1 MDEKLRRCID
11 THLAPWMAEIERYR
25 NLISNNKEVVPG
37 VSNSTVS
44 PHLDRA
50 ERVCNT
56 LKNGGV
62 GIESNFR
69 ETTKDL
75 HRSVHEAIAA
85 RESMYRVSLSALF
98 DHSSLPCR
106 NLNLGQMMAWLSRE
120 PLDVPW
126 GVHVQDW
133 GTISD
138 PIAHTSSLF
147 EHLDGLYRDD
157 KNEHEGSNF
166 KGFLL
171 EATSFAERFNLL
183 FNRAME
189 AVALEGLFST
199 WGPNF
204 DSVRA
209 AVWSQQSFPT
219 MRRRKGIEARTHVAI
234 PSRNRNMKFDLR
246 ASPMLCQVY
255 EHNHK
260 HWYVD
265 DCNGLSFFNVRV
277 GDIQEK
283 RVNGQ
288 TYRHG
293 RTPIHIYLTV
303 LIQRLGH
310 SLGQAQM
317 EGLMGTT
324 EIHVDESAGL
334 PDDLARH
341 LITGQYKPCGALIDL
356 ADGKTAPPSGRSST
370 WFARTGVDTHVG
382 VAAVQWPKDVHYLR
396 SSHVCAMRSDDGA
409 CGPTDLGTLRIPW
422 AILGEQVDWLDT
434 TLIARL
440 DGRWSVIPAM
450 ILEHPWPD
458 GENEPS
464 ADEDH
469 ELMHIVLSPDLAGD
483 WPVARLRSA
492 LSRATWAYHCRG
504 SAAFLAGAL
513 DLDSAQ

>member
-37 VSNSTVS
+37 ALKSMVSQ
-44 PHLDRA
+44 HLSRA
-50 ERVCNT
+50 TEVCDSLQRGDT
-56 LKNGGV
+56 
-62 GIESNFR
+62 GIGSDFLV
-69 ETTKDL
+69 KDSSVL
-75 HRSVHEAIAA
+75 HALMA
-85 RESMYRVSLSALF
+85 RESMYRLAI
-98 DHSSLPCR
+98 SSLADRYIHQHGNPT
-106 NLNLGQMMAWLSRE
+106 LGQMMAWLSRQ
-120 PLDVPW
+120 PLDVQW
-126 GVHVQDW
+126 GIRVKEW
-133 GTISD
+133 GHISD
-138 PIAHTSSLF
+138 RDTHINKAL
-147 EHLDGLYRDD
+147 ECLDELYGG
-157 KNEHEGSNF
+157 EGSEF
-166 KGFLL
+166 QKLL
-171 EATSFAERFNLL
+171 RQAPSDGRHDLL
-183 FNRAME
+183 LTRALE
-189 AVALEGLFST
+189 AVALAGLVAT
-199 WGPNF
+199 WGNTLVQ
-204 DSVRA
+204 VRSA
-209 AVWSQQSFPT
+209 IWNQPSFPKL
-219 MRRRKGIEARTHVAI
+219 RNRSGPRNRGLVVI
-234 PSRNRNMKFDLR
+234 PSDNNRMKFGLH
-246 ASPMLCQVY
+246 ASPVLCQVY
-255 EHNHK
+255 EHDEK
-260 HWYVD
+260 HWFADHGGGFSSVD
-265 DCNGLSFFNVRV
+265 VHV
-277 GDIQEK
+277 GYITSK
-283 RVNGQ
+283 SVNSA
-288 TYRHG
+288 THYHG

>member
-1 MDEKLRRCID
+1 MDERLRRCID

-25 NLISNNKEVVPG
+25 NLIGSNKEVVPG
-37 VSNSTVS
+37 ISNSTVS
-44 PHLDRA
+44 AHLDRA
-50 ERVCNT
+50 ESVCNA
-56 LKNGGV
+56 LKKGDV

-69 ETTKDL
+69 ETTKDRYEL
-75 HRSVHEAIAA
+75 LREAIAA

-166 KGFLL
+166 KGLPL
-171 EATSFAERFNLL
+171 EATPFSERFNLL

-209 AVWSQQSFPT
+209 AVWRQQRFPT
-219 MRRRKGIEARTHVAI
+219 MRRRKGREARTHVAI
-234 PSRNRNMKFDLR
+234 PSRNRSMKFYLR

-255 EHNHK
+255 EHNRK
-260 HWYVD
+260 HWDVD
-265 DCNGLSFFNVRV
+265 DCNGLSFVNVRV

-288 TYRHG
+288 TFRHG
-293 RTPIHIYLTV
+293 RTPMHIYLTV
-303 LIQRLGH
+303 LIQRFGH

-317 EGLMGTT
+317 ERRMGTT
-324 EIHVDESAGL
+324 ENHAEKFDGL
-334 PDDLARH
+334 PDDLARN
-341 LITGQYKPCGALIDL
+341 LITGQYKPCSVLIALDKGELSPPYPSRPIAWFSSTGANAESCGGAL
-356 ADGKTAPPSGRSST
+356 
-370 WFARTGVDTHVG
+370 
-382 VAAVQWPKDVHYLR
+382 QWPEDVTYLAAR
-396 SSHVCAMRSDDGA
+396 HVDAKPAENGTSA
-409 CGPTDLGTLRIPW
+409 PEELGTIHIPW
-422 AILGEQVDWLDT
+422 NILGEQVDWLDT
-434 TLIARL
+434 TLIARRN
-440 DGRWSVIPAM
+440 GHWSVIPAM
-450 ILEHPWPD
+450 IIEQPCPD
-458 GENEPS
+458 SEDEASTDGDCEPM
-464 ADEDH
+464 
-469 ELMHIVLSPDLAGD
+469 LVVLSPDLAGD
-483 WPVARLRSA
+483 WPVSRLRKA
-492 LSRATWAYHCRG
+492 LSRATWAYQCRG

-513 DLDSAQ
+513 DLDKV